1 MAEEIVVEKTETS
14 PGATQGMEQILAT
27 LAEADH
33 TVPDT
38 MPERMLEGLLTAD
51 TTIPRNI
58 MIPPI
63 SVQSELFILTFF
75 L

>member
-1 MAEEIVVEKTETS
+1 MTEEIVGEKTETS

-38 MPERMLEGLLTAD
+38 MPERMLEVLLNAD